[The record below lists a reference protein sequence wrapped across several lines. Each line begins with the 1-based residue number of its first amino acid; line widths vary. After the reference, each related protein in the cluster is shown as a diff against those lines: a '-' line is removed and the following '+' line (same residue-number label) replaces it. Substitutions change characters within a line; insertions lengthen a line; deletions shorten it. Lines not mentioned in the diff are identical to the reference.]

1 MERRL
6 REMQQHV
13 ESLLQVVGRTQEA
26 RSGIQQGDT
35 PGPMLFCLGIH
46 NLVTILSSMFT
57 AFYLDDSTIGGSIM
71 DVEVDLRQ
79 IEDQGKALGLFLNVD
94 KSEMM
99 SHNGS
104 SVNPV
109 LSAFPDLQY
118 VHAYYA
124 VLLGSGSV
132 GSVAP
137 RHDVLPTLP

>member
-1 MERRL
+1 M
-6 REMQQHV
+6 
-13 ESLLQVVGRTQEA
+13 
-26 RSGIQQGDT
+26 
-35 PGPMLFCLGIH
+35 
-46 NLVTILSSMFT
+46 
-57 AFYLDDSTIGGSIM
+57 
-71 DVEVDLRQ
+71 DLRQ

-132 GSVAP
+132 GLDTMCFLHYHRLKLATGEPQSFPYLLQRLRCHPDGELNSV
-137 RHDVLPTLP
+137 